1 MTEIYRGQIKRIA
14 KENNLGVIKLGDITE
29 KDTYITGPSEFID
42 YLNSCSI
49 FCTDSFHGVVFSIL
63 MEKPFIVYERMGT
76 SSSMFSRIETLLN
89 KFNLNSRK
97 AENIRT
103 DEEAFNIDYSH
114 VPPLLEAERNK
125 AINYLRDAL
134 NVRDGI

>member
-1 MTEIYRGQIKRIA
+1 
-14 KENNLGVIKLGDITE
+14 
-29 KDTYITGPSEFID
+29 
-42 YLNSCSI
+42 
-49 FCTDSFHGVVFSIL
+49 